1 MSECAL
7 RSASPEETRAI
18 GAALAGALR
27 AGDVVSLTGEL
38 GAGKTCLVQG
48 AAAALGVAERVT
60 SPSFL
65 LRKDYQGRLPV
76 LHLDVYR
83 LETLRDVMDIGW
95 DEAVD
100 GSRVSFV
107 EWGDAMSPLLPDE
120 HLEVDLR
127 AVDDDQAA
135 LGEEPRRV
143 LLRARGEDWARR
155 LADLL
160 PALQPWRD
168 PGAAC

>member
-1 MSECAL
+1 MSAQAILL
-7 RSASPEETRAI
+7 RSVSPEQTRAI
-18 GAALAGALR
+18 GAALAGRLQ

-65 LRKDYQGRLPV
+65 LRKDYAGTLPL

-83 LETLRDVMDIGW
+83 LETMGDVMEVGW

-100 GSRVSFV
+100 GTRVTFV
-107 EWGDAMSPLLPDE
+107 EWGDAMSPLLPEE

-127 AVDDDQAA
+127 AEDDHVSP
-135 LGEEPRRV
+135 LGHEPRLV
-143 LLRARGEDWARR
+143 TLRARGDGWSRR
-155 LADLL
+155 LRELAPVLRE
-160 PALQPWRD
+160 WRERR
-168 PGAAC
+168 